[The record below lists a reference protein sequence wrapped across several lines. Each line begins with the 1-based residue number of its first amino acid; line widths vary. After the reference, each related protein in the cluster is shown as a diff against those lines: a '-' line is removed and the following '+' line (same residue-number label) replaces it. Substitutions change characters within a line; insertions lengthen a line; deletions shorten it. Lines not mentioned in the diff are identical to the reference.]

1 MVVVEIKE
9 EEEGVET
16 IDKGEVVT
24 NHTKE
29 EIMAVM
35 MIIDMIK
42 EGNLVV
48 LDISIIDM
56 VGVAATDKVV
66 VMAEVEV
73 EDITEEM
80 IGMTKEKVEDKII
93 KVEIDMMGE
102 VHLQEWEG
110 AMEVDKIIRVMVI
123 DFLLIEG
130 EVLKKNSLEMTD
142 IE

>member
-1 MVVVEIKE
+1 MEIK

-16 IDKGEVVT
+16 TDKVEVVT
-24 NHTKE
+24 SHTKE
-29 EIMAVM
+29 EIMAEAVM

-42 EGNLVV
+42 EGNLV
-48 LDISIIDM
+48 LDMKSIIDT
-56 VGVAATDKVV
+56 VAVAATDKVV
-66 VMAEVEV
+66 ETVEV

-93 KVEIDMMGE
+93 KDMMVE

-110 AMEVDKIIRVMVI
+110 ALEVDKIIRVMVI
-123 DFLLIEG
+123 DILLIG
-130 EVLKKNSLEMTD
+130 EEALKKNTLEMIG